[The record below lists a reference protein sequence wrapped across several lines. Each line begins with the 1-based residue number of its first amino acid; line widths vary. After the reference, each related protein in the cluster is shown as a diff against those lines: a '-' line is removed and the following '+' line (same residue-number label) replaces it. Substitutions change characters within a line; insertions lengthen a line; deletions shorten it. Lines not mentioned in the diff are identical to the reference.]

1 MSEDL
6 IQRASDISF
15 SVPFVHRLRVTD
27 DVCGRDFAV
36 LQSELDG
43 GDAGPARVLLVV
55 ETALA
60 HAASGLVSQ
69 LIEAESVEL
78 VSDPLWV
85 EGGEDSKNSV
95 DTIKY
100 LLQRINAANLDRRS
114 YVVVVGG
121 GALLDAVGFAAAIAH
136 RGIRLVRLPTT
147 TLAQADS
154 GVGVKNAINFFEK
167 KNWIGTFAVPW
178 AVFNDTKLLASL
190 SDRDFQSGFSEAVKV
205 SLLKNPSDFRWLCDH
220 ADQIRQRN
228 KDVTQK
234 AIHRSCM
241 QHLRHIT
248 AGGDPFEMLEA
259 RPLDF
264 GHWSAHRLEPLT
276 EFEIRH
282 GEAVAIGVAIDC
294 IYSSR
299 MFGFPESDMLDVCRC
314 LTRMGV
320 SLWHPALHPIDR
332 LLQGLEEFRQHLGGR
347 LTITMLRRVG
357 DPINVHEIDQQAM
370 RLAIET
376 LHELQPRLRS
386 EVGDATAPTKLDSA
400 DRPNRFGPVSK

>member
-1 MSEDL
+1 MSDDSIKL
-6 IQRASDISF
+6 STDTTF

-27 DVCGRDFAV
+27 DVCGRDFPALLDV
-36 LQSELDG
+36 LDG

-60 HAASGLVSQ
+60 HKAASLVTRLAGTDSIQ
-69 LIEAESVEL
+69 LVA
-78 VSDPLWV
+78 DPLWI
-85 EGGEDSKNSV
+85 EGGESSKNSL
-95 DTIKY
+95 DTIRH
-100 LLQRINAANLDRRS
+100 LLQQINAANLDRRS
-114 YVVVVGG
+114 YVIVVGG
-121 GALLDAVGFAAAIAH
+121 GAVLDAVGFAAAIAH

-154 GVGVKNAINFFEK
+154 GVGVKNAINYFEK
-167 KNWIGTFAVPW
+167 KNWVGTFAVPW
-178 AVFNDTKLLASL
+178 AVFNDTGLLDSL
-190 SDRDFQSGFSEAVKV
+190 PDRDFHSGFSEAVKV
-205 SLLKNPSDFRWLCDH
+205 ALLKDPADFRWLCDH
-220 ADQIRQRN
+220 ADEIRQR
-228 KDVTQK
+228 KTDVTQK

-241 QHLRHIT
+241 LHLRHIT

-276 EFEIRH
+276 EFQIRH

-299 MFGFPESDMLDVCRC
+299 MFGFPERDMLDVCRC
-314 LTRMGV
+314 LTRMGI

-357 DPINVHEIDQQAM
+357 DPINVHEIDHQEM
-370 RLAIET
+370 RSSIET
-376 LHELQPRLRS
+376 LHALQPPLRG
-386 EVGDATAPTKLDSA
+386 EAGGAIDVANDLVGWVEE
-400 DRPNRFGPVSK
+400 RQQR